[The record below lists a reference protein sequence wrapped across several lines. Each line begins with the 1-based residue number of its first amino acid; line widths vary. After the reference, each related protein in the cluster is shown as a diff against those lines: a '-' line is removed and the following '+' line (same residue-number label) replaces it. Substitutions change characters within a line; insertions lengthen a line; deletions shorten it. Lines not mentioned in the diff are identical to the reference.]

1 MDATTLHLYGTI
13 HVPNKETELNV
24 YKHERDYWISV
35 NDVMNIIIQSKEC
48 VECGK
53 HNLGEDIISEEN
65 SSKVVT
71 LKYAL
76 SILYRLE
83 LEDFSLTGVISAI
96 QQFVADQKKGE

>member
-1 MDATTLHLYGTI
+1 MDATLHLYDTI
-13 HVPNKETELNV
+13 HVPHKETELNV
-24 YKHERDYWISV
+24 YKHEGDYWFSV
-35 NDVMNIIIQSKEC
+35 NDIMNIIIQSKEC

-53 HNLGEDIISEEN
+53 HLSKVIVSEKN

-71 LKYAL
+71 IKYAL

-96 QQFVADQKKGE
+96 QQFVTDQKKGE